1 VDGRTDGSRRSNG
14 DHTRRRIERRAGLPG
29 GRAVLGA
36 LLMAASALGV
46 YLAHLEATRQPS
58 VDYVVAARDLDAGQV
73 LARDDLQVVSADLP
87 AGTAERAFGRVDDLV
102 GAVVL
107 APLGTGDLI
116 QASAVTSP
124 GGAPTA
130 HEVALVLP
138 RAQVAVARLQR
149 GDRVDL
155 YATADGGTEA
165 VVAGAVVVSVASE
178 RGGGIAA
185 DREVDLVVSLPEV
198 GDVVAVVHALRTAEL
213 TVVRSAAGSTAGTA
227 AGTAEGTAEGTTAGP
242 AMRPGGGGDGGG

>member
-14 DHTRRRIERRAGLPG
+14 EHTRRRIERRAGLPG

-46 YLAHLEATRQPS
+46 YLAHLEATRRPS
-58 VDYVVAARDLDAGQV
+58 VDYIVAARDLDAGQV
-73 LARDDLQVVSADLP
+73 LARGDLQVVSADLP
-87 AGTAERAFGRVDDLV
+87 AGTAERAFVRVDDLV

-107 APLGTGDLI
+107 APLGSGDLI

-124 GGAPTA
+124 GGAPTS

-155 YATADGGTEA
+155 YATADGSTEA
-165 VVAGAVVVSVASE
+165 VVAGAVVVSVE
-178 RGGGIAA
+178 PGGGGGIAA
-185 DREVDLVVSLPEV
+185 DREVDLVVSLPGV

-213 TVVRSAAGSTAGTA
+213 TVVRSAAGPA
-227 AGTAEGTAEGTTAGP
+227 APSAL
-242 AMRPGGGGDGGG
+242 RPGTGGDGGG